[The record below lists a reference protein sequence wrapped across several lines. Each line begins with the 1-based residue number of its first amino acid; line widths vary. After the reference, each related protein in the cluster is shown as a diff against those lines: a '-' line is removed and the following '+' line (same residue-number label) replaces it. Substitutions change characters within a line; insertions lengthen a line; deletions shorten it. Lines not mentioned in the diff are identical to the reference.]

1 VSFCLSLMFPTIY
14 GVSLRG
20 LGPDTKFGAA
30 FLVMAI
36 VGGAIMPA
44 VMGAVT
50 DATNAAIAFIVPAV
64 CFAFVAAYGL
74 YDMSRSRS
82 GDGADEPEIVM
93 SGH

>member
-1 VSFCLSLMFPTIY
+1 
-14 GVSLRG
+14 
-20 LGPDTKFGAA
+20 
-30 FLVMAI
+30 
-36 VGGAIMPA
+36 
-44 VMGAVT
+44 
-50 DATNAAIAFIVPAV
+50 VPAA